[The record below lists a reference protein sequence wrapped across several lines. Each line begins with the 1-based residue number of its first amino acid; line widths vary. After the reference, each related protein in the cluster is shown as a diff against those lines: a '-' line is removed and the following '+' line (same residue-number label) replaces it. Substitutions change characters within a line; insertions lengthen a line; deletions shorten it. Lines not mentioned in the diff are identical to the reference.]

1 MAHRD
6 PTELREIVEHL
17 ASLHRPS
24 ASEGERRGAEW
35 IAGRLRELGHDAEV
49 EAEPAHGTYWWPLGI
64 FSALAGVAGLLRS
77 RLLGLAAGTAAALG
91 VWDELGLWWR
101 RSRFFLPKRTTWN
114 VVGRA
119 GDPDAAHVVAVIAH
133 HDAAHG
139 GAIFDQALP
148 RWFAKTFPDFLARSR
163 HWPQILWLVFIGPVL
178 VALGSLLGS
187 TRLRRLGSV
196 LSFGSAAAFADIGR
210 HPVVPGANDNLS
222 GVAAMLGAA
231 RSLAEEP
238 VEGIRVLLVSNGSEE
253 SFEEGMAGFVRTHAH
268 ELPKDKTWFVVL
280 DTVGSPQLVL
290 VEGEG
295 MLVMEAYDAALKDVL
310 ETAGRDVGADLL
322 RRHWLSYGSDALI
335 GLRTGYR
342 SALLASFDDA
352 KLPSNYHSMDDRPE
366 HVDYDRVADAAAVV
380 GAAVRRLAQAASAER
395 ASATASSRV

>member
-1 MAHRD
+1 MPRD
-6 PTELREIVEHL
+6 DPSDLREIVEHL
-17 ASLHRPS
+17 ASFDRPS
-24 ASEGERRGAEW
+24 ASDGERRGAEW
-35 IAGRLRELGHDAEV
+35 IAGRLRAHGHEAEV
-49 EAEPAHGTYWWPLGI
+49 EPERAHGTYWWPLGI
-64 FSALAGVAGLLRS
+64 FSAVAGLAGLLRS
-77 RLLGLAAGTAAALG
+77 RLFGIVAGTAAALG

-119 GDPDAAHVVAVIAH
+119 GDPEAEHVVAVIAH

-148 RWFAKTFPDFLARSR
+148 RWFARTFPDLLARSR
-163 HWPQILWLVFIGPVL
+163 HWPQILWLVFLGPVL
-178 VALGSLLGS
+178 VALGSLLGA
-187 TRLRRLGSV
+187 RRVRRIGSAI
-196 LSFGSAAAFADIGR
+196 SFGSAAAFADISR

-231 RSLAEEP
+231 RSLAEQP

-253 SFEEGMAGFVRTHAH
+253 SFEEGMAGFVRTHEH
-268 ELPKDKTWFVVL
+268 ELPRDKTWFVVL

-295 MLVMEAYDAALKDVL
+295 MLVMEAYDAELKDVL
-310 ETAGRDVGADLL
+310 EAAGRDAGADLL
-322 RRHWLSYGSDALI
+322 RGHWLSYGSDALI

-342 SALLASFDDA
+342 SALLASFDEA
-352 KLPSNYHSMDDRPE
+352 KLPSNYHSLDDLPE
-366 HVDYDRVADAAAVV
+366 HVDYERVADAAAVV
-380 GAAVRRLAQAASAER
+380 DAAVRRLAQAASAER
-395 ASATASSRV
+395 ASASASARV